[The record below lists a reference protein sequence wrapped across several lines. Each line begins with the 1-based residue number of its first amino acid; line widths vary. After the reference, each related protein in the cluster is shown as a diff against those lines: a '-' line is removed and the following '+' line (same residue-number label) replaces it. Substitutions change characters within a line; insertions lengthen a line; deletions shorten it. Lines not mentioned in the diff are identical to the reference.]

1 MSDTFLREKNQI
13 TLPSDIV
20 QAAGLSPSDRI
31 DWRFE
36 HGEIVGRKLVN
47 GKTRRGANLVA
58 DSKTGMLYFDCEFS
72 YDEMESAAL
81 ASPPN
86 LPL

>member
-20 QAAGLSPSDRI
+20 QAAGLSLSDQI
-31 DWRFE
+31 NWRFE
-36 HGEIVGRKLVN
+36 HGEIVGRKLEAQE
-47 GKTRRGANLVA
+47 TRREAKLA
-58 DSKTGMLYFDCEFS
+58 KDPRTGMLYFDCELS
-72 YDEMESAAL
+72 YDELESAAL
-81 ASPPN
+81 SVPPN

>member
-13 TLPSDIV
+13 TLPGDIV

-31 DWRFE
+31 NWRFE
-36 HGEIVGRKLVN
+36 HGEIVGRKLE
-47 GKTRRGANLVA
+47 GEKTRREARVA
-58 DSKTGMLYFDCEFS
+58 KDSRTGMLYFDCELS
-72 YDEMESAAL
+72 YEELESAAL
-81 ASPPN
+81 SAPPS

>member
-13 TLPSDIV
+13 TLPNDIV

-31 DWRFE
+31 NWRFE
-36 HGEIVGRKLVN
+36 HGEIVGRKLAAQPR
-47 GKTRRGANLVA
+47 GETRLAK
-58 DSKTGMLYFDCEFS
+58 DSKTGMLYFDCELS
-72 YDEMESAAL
+72 YDELESAAL
-81 ASPPN
+81 SAPPN

>member
-13 TLPSDIV
+13 TLPGDIV

-31 DWRFE
+31 NWRFE
-36 HGEIVGRKLVN
+36 HGEIVGRKLEAE
-47 GKTRRGANLVA
+47 KIRREARLA
-58 DSKTGMLYFDCEFS
+58 KDSITGMLYFDCELS
-72 YDEMESAAL
+72 YDELESAAL
-81 ASPPN
+81 SAPAN